1 MLPLHSAVYW
11 ITHAIFAE
19 GLDSATF
26 SGIGEARY
34 TPWWRGLARARASQP
49 PGARVA
55 RSDEEQSATPGTA
68 AAAIGEGDGGPVP
81 HPERIRASL
90 EALGEPRSGGEGE
103 VEGEGEG
110 GAAS

>member
-34 TPWWRGLARARASQP
+34 APWWRGLARARVPTARREGGEVGR
-49 PGARVA
+49 GAERN
-55 RSDEEQSATPGTA
+55 T
-68 AAAIGEGDGGPVP
+68 GDGCRRHRGGGGGPVP